1 MRSRNEASSPGWINT
16 MTVNW
21 LEKGYIIPW
30 KMLKVTLGAF
40 PPLVRM
46 ILTHPRYMRNS
57 NEVARNTISTLSP
70 DPPSYTLPVY
80 MEGMSFCQSQE
91 RYLRPTH
98 LCNSHNK
105 TIIALANNLGA
116 FQVDDWGFAS
126 NVFSFVKENIKVS
139 FVGLDREIDTLHR
152 GSGTCLHQ
160 LSLFAAI
167 CRAGGVKAR
176 YKLYSL
182 CLVEPLYQNMVEAS
196 PIMKGWYDALGA
208 FMLHGTAEVFLD
220 NKWITADPTWTPA
233 YEAAMGLPL
242 AKLGDDPVG
251 IWNYPLEGTMMFL
264 EGLPLGVGVTWNFLV
279 NFLGFGER
287 VKIDMSLEKAR
298 KPGAQLLNTLG
309 RDEYDKQTRKKYK
322 AKIPQITL
330 QKCPNIVFK

>member
-1 MRSRNEASSPGWINT
+1 M
-16 MTVNW
+16 
-21 LEKGYIIPW
+21 EKGYIIPW
-30 KMLKVTLGAF
+30 KMLKITLGSL
-40 PPLVRM
+40 PPLARM
-46 ILTHPRYMRNS
+46 ILTHPRYMRKS
-57 NEVARNTISTLSP
+57 NDAARKTLSSLP
-70 DPPSYTLPVY
+70 QDPPSYSLPTY
-80 MEGMSFCQSQE
+80 TEGMPFCQSPL

-105 TIIALANNLGA
+105 TIIALAHTLGA
-116 FQVDDWGFAS
+116 FQVDDRDFAA

-139 FVGLDREIDTLHR
+139 FVGLDKEIDTLHR

-167 CRAGGVKAR
+167 CRAGGIKAR

-182 CLVEPLYQNMVEAS
+182 CLVEPLYHNMVEAS
-196 PIMKGWYDALGA
+196 PIMKGWYDSLGA

-220 NKWITADPTWTPA
+220 NEWVTADPTWTPA

-251 IWNYPLEGTMMFL
+251 IWNYPLEGTLMLL
-264 EGLPLGVGVTWNFLV
+264 EGLPFGVGIAWNFLV

-298 KPGAQLLNTLG
+298 QPGVELLNALG
-309 RDEYDKQTRKKYK
+309 RDEYDRQTRKKYK

-330 QKCPNIVFK
+330 QKCSNIVFK

>member
-1 MRSRNEASSPGWINT
+1 
-16 MTVNW
+16 MTLKVM
-21 LEKGYIIPW
+21 EKGYIIPW
-30 KMLKVTLGAF
+30 KMLKITLGAL

-46 ILTHPRYMRNS
+46 IFTHPRYMRQS
-57 NEVARNTISTLSP
+57 NDAARKTISAIPQDMS
-70 DPPSYTLPVY
+70 SYTIPEY
-80 MEGMSFCQSQE
+80 KKGMLGCQSQE

-98 LCNSHNK
+98 LCNSHDK
-105 TIIALANNLGA
+105 TIIALANTLGA
-116 FQVDDWGFAS
+116 FQVDDWDFAA

-139 FVGLDREIDTLHR
+139 FVGLDSEIDTLHR

-160 LSLFAAI
+160 LSLFAAM
-167 CRAGGVKAR
+167 CRAGGLKAR

-182 CLVEPLYQNMVEAS
+182 CLVEPLYQNMVGAS
-196 PIMKGWYDALGA
+196 PIMKGWYDALGS
-208 FMLHGTAEVFLD
+208 FMLHGTAEVFID
-220 NKWITADPTWTPA
+220 GNWVTADPTWTPA

-264 EGLPLGVGVTWNFLV
+264 EGLPLGVGVVWNFLV

-309 RDEYDKQTRKKYK
+309 RDEYDKQTREKYK

-330 QKCPNIVFK
+330 QKCPNLIFK